1 MTRNQ
6 TFAARSGK
14 RQSRTGAVVLACAT
28 LVAPLAGQA
37 QEGSKALNIF
47 QQLVRPA
54 QPTPPPAPA
63 TPAAAAAAAA
73 ATSQGG
79 LLGNALV
86 GSTANRGAANI
97 GQAADLFSLLSQST
111 EQIDEA
117 KELEIGRQLAA
128 VLLGSKPLHPDMA
141 LQRYVNQL
149 GRWIS
154 LQSGRPELPWTF
166 AVLDDNGFN
175 AFAAPGGYVFV
186 TKGLVDR
193 VADES
198 ELAGILAHEI
208 THVVQRHHIK
218 AMRKTARA
226 GALTQLIGSQLNN
239 NLGGALSSQL
249 LALGRNLYAKGLDQE
264 DEFEAD
270 RQGVA
275 LAASA
280 GFDPYGLV
288 AVLQQLRTATPD
300 NPAFTLSLS
309 THPPAQVRMDQVELA
324 MGNRL
329 DTLTGKPAITVAQR
343 MDQLLAAEQRRNAA
357 TAAAAAAAAKV
368 PATTSTAPAKPAA
381 RPAARPAA
389 TAPVKK

>member
-1 MTRNQ
+1 MKTRAPSQ
-6 TFAARSGK
+6 PSWPTHRLLRAA
-14 RQSRTGAVVLACAT
+14 VLA
-28 LVAPLAGQA
+28 VAVGSGPAIA
-37 QEGSKALNIF
+37 QSQDAAKALNIF
-47 QQLVRPA
+47 QQLVRPGQNA
-54 QPTPPPAPA
+54 VPVPVPPNQPASPA
-63 TPAAAAAAAA
+63 
-73 ATSQGG
+73 G
-79 LLGNALV
+79 LLGNALSGNTV
-86 GSTANRGAANI
+86 GKGPANA
-97 GQAADLFSLLSQST
+97 GQVTDLFSLLSQST
-111 EQIDEA
+111 EQIDEP

-128 VLLGSKPLHPDMA
+128 VLLGSKPLHPDLA

-154 LQSGRPELPWTF
+154 LQSSRPELPWTF

-175 AFAAPGGYVFV
+175 AFAAPGGFVFV

-208 THVVQRHHIK
+208 THVVQRHHLK

-239 NLGGALSSQL
+239 NLGGALSAQL
-249 LALGRNLYAKGLDQE
+249 LSLGRTLYAKGLDQE

-270 RQGVA
+270 RLGVA
-275 LAASA
+275 LSASA

-300 NPAFTLSLS
+300 NPVFSLSIS
-309 THPPAQVRMDQVELA
+309 THPPAQLRMDQVELA

-329 DTLTGKPAITVAQR
+329 DALTGKAAITVPQR
-343 MDQLLAAEQRRNAA
+343 MEQIAAEEQRRTAA
-357 TAAAAAAAAKV
+357 TAAATAAANAKPAPPAAKAA
-368 PATTSTAPAKPAA
+368 PAAAKPAA
-381 RPAARPAA
+381 RTKPAAAAPA
-389 TAPVKK
+389 KKTP

>member
-1 MTRNQ
+1 MTPQHEQGTRPAGLRLP
-6 TFAARSGK
+6 TVAWVIG
-14 RQSRTGAVVLACAT
+14 CA
-28 LVAPLAGQA
+28 LLAGHGGA
-37 QEGSKALNIF
+37 QGQDASKALNIL
-47 QQLVRPA
+47 QQLTRPA
-54 QPTPPPAPA
+54 QNAAPAPTPGQ
-63 TPAAAAAAAA
+63 PAAPV
-73 ATSQGG
+73 SPGG
-79 LLGNALV
+79 LLGNALLGNTTGKGV
-86 GSTANRGAANI
+86 ANA
-97 GQAADLFSLLSQST
+97 GQAADLFGLLSQST

-128 VLLGSKPLHPDMA
+128 VLLGSKPLHPDIA

-154 LQSGRPELPWTF
+154 LQSARPELPWTF
-166 AVLDDNGFN
+166 AVLDDSGFN

-193 VADES
+193 VTDES

-208 THVVQRHHIK
+208 AHVVQRHHIK

-226 GALTQLIGSQLNN
+226 GAVTQLIASQLNN

-270 RQGVA
+270 RLGVA
-275 LAASA
+275 LSASA

-300 NPAFTLSLS
+300 NPIFSLSLS
-309 THPPAQVRMDQVELA
+309 THPPAQARMDQVELA

-329 DTLTGKPAITVAQR
+329 DALTGKPAITVAQR
-343 MDQLLAAEQRRNAA
+343 IEQLTAAEQRRNAA
-357 TAAAAAAAAKV
+357 TAAAAAAAAKP
-368 PATTSTAPAKPAA
+368 PATSNTPAKPTAKPAA
-381 RPAARPAA
+381 APPAKKKPA
-389 TAPVKK
+389 T